1 MAEQVKLNIKDI
13 LDTLPHRYPFI
24 LVDKVLELI
33 PNKKIQAVKNVTINE
48 EFFIGHF
55 PHYPVMPG
63 VLIIEALAQAAGILS
78 FKSMNESANEE
89 SLYFFVGI
97 DNCRF
102 KRPVGPGDVLALN
115 VQIEKVKG
123 GVWKYQ
129 ATAEVEQ
136 KVCAQAQLMCALRK
150 IDS

>member
-33 PNKKIQAVKNVTINE
+33 PNREIRAVKNVTINE

-102 KRPVGPGDVLALN
+102 KRPVGPGDVLLLN

>member
-24 LVDKVLELI
+24 LVDKVVELI
-33 PNKKIQAVKNVTINE
+33 PNRKIRAVKNVTINE

-78 FKSMNESANEE
+78 FKSMNESANDE

-129 ATAEVEQ
+129 ATAEVEE

>member
-33 PNKKIQAVKNVTINE
+33 PNRKIRAVKNVTINE

-129 ATAEVEQ
+129 ATAEVEE

>member
-1 MAEQVKLNIKDI
+1 MAEQVKLNVKDI

-33 PNKKIQAVKNVTINE
+33 PNRKIRAVKNVTINE

>member
-1 MAEQVKLNIKDI
+1 MAEQVKLNIKEI

-24 LVDKVLELI
+24 LVDKVLELM
-33 PNKKIQAVKNVTINE
+33 PNEKIRAVKNVTINE

-55 PHYPVMPG
+55 PYYPVMPG

>member
-1 MAEQVKLNIKDI
+1 MAEQVKLDIKDI

-33 PNKKIQAVKNVTINE
+33 PNRKIRAVKNVTINE

-63 VLIIEALAQAAGILS
+63 VLIIEALAQTAGILS

-102 KRPVGPGDVLALN
+102 KRPVGPGDILALN

-136 KVCAQAQLMCALRK
+136 KVCAQAELMCALRK
-150 IDS
+150 IDT

>member
-33 PNKKIQAVKNVTINE
+33 PNKKIRAVKNVTINE

-129 ATAEVEQ
+129 ATAEVEE

>member
-33 PNKKIQAVKNVTINE
+33 PNRKIRAAKNVTINE

-78 FKSMNESANEE
+78 FKSMNESANNE

-123 GVWKYQ
+123 GIWKYQ

>member
-33 PNKKIQAVKNVTINE
+33 PNRKIRAVKNVTINE

-55 PHYPVMPG
+55 PYYPVMPG
-63 VLIIEALAQAAGILS
+63 VLIIEALAQAAGLLS

>member
-1 MAEQVKLNIKDI
+1 MAEQLKLNIKEI

-55 PHYPVMPG
+55 PYYPVMPG

>member
-1 MAEQVKLNIKDI
+1 MTEQVKLNIKDI

-33 PNKKIQAVKNVTINE
+33 PNRKIRAVKNVTINE

-102 KRPVGPGDVLALN
+102 KRPVGPGDVSALN

-129 ATAEVEQ
+129 ATAEVEE

>member
-1 MAEQVKLNIKDI
+1 MAEQVKLNIKEI

-33 PNKKIQAVKNVTINE
+33 PNKKIRAVKNVTINE

-63 VLIIEALAQAAGILS
+63 VLIIEALAQTAGLLS

>member
-33 PNKKIQAVKNVTINE
+33 PNRKIRAVKNVTINE

-78 FKSMNESANEE
+78 FKSMNESANDE

>member
-1 MAEQVKLNIKDI
+1 MAEQVKLDIKDI

-33 PNKKIQAVKNVTINE
+33 PNRKIRAVKNVTINE

-102 KRPVGPGDVLALN
+102 KRPVGPGDILALN

>member
-33 PNKKIQAVKNVTINE
+33 PNRKIRAVKNVTINE

-63 VLIIEALAQAAGILS
+63 VLIIEALAQAAGLLS

>member
-33 PNKKIQAVKNVTINE
+33 PNRKIRAVKNVTINE

>member
-1 MAEQVKLNIKDI
+1 MAEQVKFNIKDI

-33 PNKKIQAVKNVTINE
+33 PNRKIRAVKNVTINE

-78 FKSMNESANEE
+78 FKSMNESANNE

>member
-1 MAEQVKLNIKDI
+1 MAEQVKFNIKEI

-24 LVDKVLELI
+24 LVDKVLELV
-33 PNKKIQAVKNVTINE
+33 PNKKIRAVKNVTINE

>member
-1 MAEQVKLNIKDI
+1 MAEQVKLDIKDI

-33 PNKKIQAVKNVTINE
+33 PNRKIRAVKNVTINE

-63 VLIIEALAQAAGILS
+63 VLIIEALAQTAGILS

-102 KRPVGPGDVLALN
+102 KRPVGPGDILALN

-150 IDS
+150 IDT

>member
-1 MAEQVKLNIKDI
+1 MVEQVKLNIKEI

-24 LVDKVLELI
+24 LVDKVLELM
-33 PNKKIQAVKNVTINE
+33 PNEKIRAVKNVTINE

-55 PHYPVMPG
+55 PYYPVMPG

-102 KRPVGPGDVLALN
+102 KRPVGPGDILALN

>member
-1 MAEQVKLNIKDI
+1 MAEQVKLDIKDI

-33 PNKKIQAVKNVTINE
+33 PNRKIRAVKNVTINE

-63 VLIIEALAQAAGILS
+63 VLIIEALAQTAGILS